1 MDLVDPILGI
11 AEKLYA
17 LCGEVKANKQR
28 CSRLGQRVSALAELV
43 KAVKLHG
50 LGSQPEVVKR
60 GLQELKLT
68 LESAHLVVKK
78 YTSSGCLKRI
88 VKAFD
93 LGEEF
98 CSLNERLNDAAQ
110 LLSLTLQVEQRDKME
125 LVFQEARRWKEDEE
139 DRRFDCEELQNL
151 LQSLAEDNQ
160 ETKVSVDAV
169 HVKIDQ
175 TQRDVQGIKSI
186 LESLKRPCIHQQDIR
201 EIRPDELTY
210 DLPIEPIM
218 KTSSSELF
226 KGEYN
231 KFTVAIKRYTYPEGT
246 SPSQVRSIFN
256 KEVETMKRFES
267 PHILRMFGICVQDEH
282 NPNPNYLIVTEF
294 CEKGSLRE
302 VLNSNCKLP
311 WDRKT
316 QMCLDA
322 AQGLYRLHQSE
333 EKFKVHGCITSSKF
347 LVAAGYRVKLAGF
360 ELAKTET
367 SLKKSKTK
375 NSLMIYTSPQQ
386 LQNIN
391 HQYDKAC
398 EIYRS
403 ENINTGSRAGYD
415 LLSDSDTVFVI
426 FPASESSCGKLQQD
440 KFPLK
445 AYCSSHSDI
454 YKKLCVE
461 KVMEPLP
468 NDCPSQLTELINAC
482 RSYEPF
488 QRPNAG
494 VIVDKLRKLAQQY
507 EDD

>member
-11 AEKLYA
+11 VEKLYS
-17 LCGEVKANKQR
+17 LCDEVKANKKR
-28 CSRLGQRVSALAELV
+28 CRRLAERVSVLADLV
-43 KAVKLHG
+43 KAVKLRG
-50 LGSQPEVVKR
+50 LGSQPELVKR

-68 LESAHLVVKK
+68 LESAQDVMKK
-78 YTSSGCLKRI
+78 YTLSSYLKRI
-88 VKAFD
+88 VKAYD

-98 CSLNERLNDAAQ
+98 CCLNERLNDAAQ
-110 LLSLTLQVEQRDKME
+110 LLSLTLQVEQRERME
-125 LVFQEARRWKEDEE
+125 EVFRETKRRKEDEE
-139 DRRFDCEELQNL
+139 DRMFDCEELQTL
-151 LQSLAEDNQ
+151 LQSLAEGNQ
-160 ETKVSVDAV
+160 ETKVTVDAV
-169 HVKIDQ
+169 HLKVDQ
-175 TQRDVQGIKSI
+175 THKDVQDIKSI
-186 LESLKRPCIHQQDIR
+186 LDSLKRPCIHLQDIR

-210 DLPIEPIM
+210 DFPIEPIM
-218 KTSSSELF
+218 KTCNSELF

-231 KFTVAIKRYTYPEGT
+231 KFTVAIKRYTYTEST
-246 SPSQVRSIFN
+246 NPSQVRSIFH

-267 PHILRMFGICVQDEH
+267 PHILRMFGICVQDE
-282 NPNPNYLIVTEF
+282 NGPNPNYLIVTEF
-294 CEKGSLRE
+294 CEKGSLRQ
-302 VLNSNCKLP
+302 VLDSSSKLP

-333 EKFKVHGCITSSKF
+333 EKFKVHGCITSSRF

-367 SLKKSKTK
+367 SLKKSKDKK

-386 LQNIN
+386 FQNIN

-398 EIYRS
+398 EIYSFGIVMWEIATRQVPFK
-403 ENINTGSRAGYD
+403 
-415 LLSDSDTVFVI
+415 DS
-426 FPASESSCGKLQQD
+426 
-440 KFPLK
+440 
-445 AYCSSHSDI
+445 SSHSLL

-468 NDCPSQLTELINAC
+468 NDCPIQLKELINAC

-494 VIVDKLRKLAQQY
+494 DSLGSIYVQVVKTDQLNYIKNSFKISFRNNI
-507 EDD
+507 